1 MKYKV
6 WFDEEI
12 GAVCF
17 KQMEPLTVED
27 VHEVVPRIL
36 GLAEGKEHRYV
47 FVDLSEANTG
57 IVDREARKAFS
68 ELAAPQNFE
77 RIAVYGASPSMR
89 MLAKIIL
96 AVTGVS
102 KVTKFFKTEKEA
114 REWLKKDQVK

>member
-27 VHEVVPRIL
+27 VHVVVPQML
-36 GLAEGKEHRYV
+36 ELVKGKSHRYV
-47 FVDLSEANTG
+47 FVDLSEATTG

-68 ELAAPQNFE
+68 ELADPRNFE
-77 RIAVYGASPSMR
+77 RIAVYGASPSIR

-96 AVTGVS
+96 AVNGVS
-102 KVTKFFKTEKEA
+102 NVTKFFKTEEEA